1 MTQRSQEKRMYIPP
15 VNRSESKLARVLFEP
30 DSIAIIGASSDRLK
44 HASLPQHYLRRHG
57 FAGKLYPVNP
67 MRDEIFGEQAFAS
80 IGDVPGPVDHAIILL
95 KTEAVLQ
102 SVAECCAAGVEC
114 VTIVSNGF
122 AEQGNQGLALQEEL
136 MSLARRAGVR
146 ILGPNSL
153 GLVNVHNGATISAN
167 EVLSL
172 PELTRGGTAL
182 ISQSGSLLGSVLS
195 RGQASGLG
203 FSKLVSVGN
212 EADIGTEEIIE
223 LLVDDPQTEAILLIL
238 ETIRRP
244 ERFERAA
251 VKAFAAGKPLVA
263 FRLGRSEQGG
273 QLGVSHTGAMVGDS
287 SAIDQF
293 LRDCGVAQ
301 VQHIETLASMPLML
315 RGQRPK
321 RRTTVSI
328 MSTTGGGGT
337 LLVDALASRGVTVKA
352 PPIQVIEKLAAQGIH
367 VNDAPVI
374 DLTLTGANA
383 QVYGSTLNA
392 ILEDG
397 GTDLALCVAGSSA
410 QFRPDRTIVPVLG
423 ASQRHPG
430 RPLAVFMTPWAEQS
444 LFNLHRHGIPA
455 FLSPEFAAD
464 AVRAFFEWRAPR
476 PEFASAPGPDL
487 TEARRLLSAGTGS
500 LDPSQALQVLES
512 MGIAVPDQVLFP
524 ADPAKWPAMLD
535 RVAEYPVAVKI
546 ASSDIQHKTE
556 IGGVALDVQSPEEL
570 LETARAMLARVRS
583 GRPEAVIQ
591 GILVE
596 PMQQGLAEVIVGYR
610 RDRVVGPIV
619 VLGTGGVLTEIYRDF
634 AVRRAPLT
642 REGALEMIH
651 EVKGLAPIRGYRN
664 LPAGDLDALAATLA
678 AVSDFARIENPIVL
692 EAEINPVLIRGEGAG
707 AIAVDALIVL
717 DRQNNS
723 AELEFAQ
730 EV

>member
-1 MTQRSQEKRMYIPP
+1 MCTAP
-15 VNRSESKLARVLFEP
+15 VSRSESRLARVLFEP

-44 HASLPQHYLRRHG
+44 HASLPQQYLRRHG

-67 MRDEIFGEQAFAS
+67 RQDEIFGERAYAS

-95 KTEAVLQ
+95 KTDAVLQ
-102 SVAECCAAGVEC
+102 SVEECCAAGVEC

-122 AEQGNQGLALQEEL
+122 AEQGSRGLALQQEL

-172 PELTRGGTAL
+172 PELARGGSAL

-195 RGQASGLG
+195 RGEASGLG

-212 EADIGTEEIIE
+212 EADIGTEELIE

-238 ETIRRP
+238 ETIRLP

-251 VKAFAAGKPLVA
+251 LRAFAAGKPLVA

-301 VQHIETLASMPLML
+301 VQHIETLASMPLMM

-321 RRTTVSI
+321 CRTTVSV

-337 LLVDALASRGVTVKA
+337 LLVDALASRGITVKGPSVQA
-352 PPIQVIEKLAAQGIH
+352 IEKLAHQGIH
-367 VNDAPVI
+367 VSDAPVI

-383 QVYGSTLNA
+383 RVYGSTLNA

-423 ASQRHPG
+423 ASQRHPD

-444 LFNLHRHGIPA
+444 LVNLHGHGVPA
-455 FLSPEFAAD
+455 FLSPEFTAD
-464 AVRAFFEWRAPR
+464 AVRAFFEWRAPSG
-476 PEFASAPGPDL
+476 EWASAPGTDL
-487 TEARRLLSAGTGS
+487 TQARRLLSACAGS
-500 LDPSQALQVLES
+500 LNPLQALRVLES
-512 MGIAVPDQVLFP
+512 MGIAVPDQVLLP
-524 ADPAKWPAMLD
+524 GQPAKWPAMLD
-535 RVAEYPVAVKI
+535 KVAGYPVAVKI
-546 ASSDIQHKTE
+546 VSPEIQHKTE
-556 IGGVALDVQSPEEL
+556 VGGVALNVQSPAEL
-570 LETARAMLARVRS
+570 LEAANAMLARARS
-583 GRPEAVIQ
+583 SRPDATIQ

-619 VLGTGGVLTEIYRDF
+619 VLGTGGVLTEVYRDF

-642 REGALEMIH
+642 KESALEMIH

-664 LPAGDLDALAATLA
+664 LPAGDLDALAATLV
-678 AVSDFARIENPIVL
+678 AVSDFARIENPMVL
-692 EAEINPVLIRGEGAG
+692 EAEINPMLIRGEGAG

-717 DRQNNS
+717 DRRNSS
-723 AELEFAQ
+723 AELEHAQ
-730 EV
+730 EA